1 MQRHSSLTP
10 SWGSPVPAL
19 LTAVLC
25 FWLLPATGLPLG
37 AAHGIVPA
45 WFKWGCAKVARPA
58 VRSGADDAA
67 RLTGRSAAAL
77 ARSQADDVARLAGR
91 SAAGLTRSQAD
102 DLARV
107 AAALTRA
114 GLKVPPARLPAVTQ
128 AVIRLEEILGR
139 ACAREAVALGSAWT
153 STAVDVCARLG
164 QRGVYYLERHG
175 PRLDTWYRAAQTA
188 GRPVEFLETL
198 ARYGDR
204 FITHLDQHKALYA
217 GGAALAAFLADPEPV
232 FQGAGVI
239 TEKVVSGAVEPIA
252 RTMIQTGGQVAGG
265 AITQVIDTL
274 GGRTLFLILFL
285 LGLPWYLPR
294 LVRRLWALAVDLRTP
309 PRAPAAL
316 DSPPADQKGP
326 AGVDAPR
333 PPANPGRAEA
343 ADRFE

>member
-1 MQRHSSLTP
+1 MQRHSSPTP
-10 SWGSPVPAL
+10 SRGSPVPVL
-19 LTAVLC
+19 LSAVLL
-25 FWLLPATGLPLG
+25 FWLLPATGLPWG
-37 AAHGIVPA
+37 AAHGIVPS
-45 WFKWGCAKVARPA
+45 WFKGVCSRVARPA

-77 ARSQADDVARLAGR
+77 AGRQADDAVRLAGR
-91 SAAGLTRSQAD
+91 AATGLTRNQAD

-107 AAALTRA
+107 AVALTRA
-114 GLKVPPARLPAVTQ
+114 GLQVPPARLPAVTR

-139 ACAREAVALGSAWT
+139 ACAREAVTLGSAWT

-175 PRLDTWYRAAQTA
+175 PRLDTWYRAAQAA

-204 FITHLDQHKALYA
+204 FIAHLDQHKALYA
-217 GGAALAAFLADPEPV
+217 GGAALAAFLANPEPV
-232 FQGAGVI
+232 FQGVGVI
-239 TEKVVSGAVEPIA
+239 TEQVVSGAVEPIA
-252 RTMIQTGGQVAGG
+252 RTTIQTGGQVAGG
-265 AITQVIDTL
+265 AVTQVIDAL

-294 LVRRLWALAVDLRTP
+294 LVRRLWALAVDLRTQ
-309 PRAPAAL
+309 
-316 DSPPADQKGP
+316 PPAQTGIAVPPAGQQGP